1 MAARII
7 DWRGHDSEG
16 NSVAGSLTVNVGV
29 AQRTPQAAAHVP
41 GRIWLGV
48 DVNEQSVNN
57 DWPHAMALIAGHT
70 WNWSGDQARNLP
82 ATAPQATV
90 FSRRYFN
97 GGGWATVTNVRG
109 MLADAD
115 QKGIQF
121 PVLSFKIPG
130 NNWAGMAAGNY
141 DSGLAAIAQVAL
153 ERADAGHFPFAVVFH
168 HEPNGDG
175 QGVDWVAMNRRA
187 IWYLGGRRGGTATST
202 YVAAN
207 DVTGEAI
214 NACSVHLIYNAFIF
228 DGQAPSG
235 GTFAQWTNP
244 ALMADLNEN
253 RGIWGWDAYDTFNN
267 AHRTSDRMQAMFD
280 FGEAHGANCYGIG
293 EWGCYDATDMAAC
306 WEIQKRNAA
315 KLVYS
320 DYWNSGANSDA
331 DWRIVPNGYPAD
343 PAFGITGVGNATTQ
357 ARLNFY
363 RNTMLPE
370 SLTILG

>member
-1 MAARII
+1 MSPTVSGTVT
-7 DWRGHDSEG
+7 DTSG
-16 NSVAGSLTVNVGV
+16 NTSSWSASWTVGSQ
-29 AQRTPQAAAHVP
+29 QRPAQAAGHVP

-70 WNWSGDQARNLP
+70 WSWSGDQARNLP
-82 ATAPQATV
+82 AGAPQATV

-97 GGGWATVTNVRG
+97 GGNWATLTNVRG
-109 MLADAD
+109 MLDDAD
-115 QKGIQF
+115 QKGIKF
-121 PVLSFKIPG
+121 PVLSFKVPG

-141 DSGLAAIAQVAL
+141 DSGLAAIAQAAL
-153 ERADAGHFPFAVVFH
+153 ERKSAGGYPFSVVFH

-175 QGVDWVAMNRRA
+175 QAVDWVAMNRRA
-187 IWYLGGRRGGTATST
+187 IWYLGGRRGGTATSP

-207 DVTGEAI
+207 DVSGAAI
-214 NACSVHLIYNAFIF
+214 DACSVHLIYNAFIF
-228 DGQAPSG
+228 DGQAASG

-244 ALMADLNEN
+244 ALMADLNAN

-267 AHRTSDRMQAMFD
+267 QHRTSDRMQAMFD
-280 FGEAHGANCYGIG
+280 FGEANGANCYGIG
-293 EWGCYDATDMAAC
+293 EFGCYDATDLAAC
-306 WEIQKRNAA
+306 WALIKQYAA
-315 KLVYS
+315 KVVYA

-331 DWRIVPNGYPAD
+331 DWRLVPNGYPAD

-357 ARLNFY
+357 ARLNYY

-370 SLTILG
+370 SLTSLG